1 MATGEVTYNFPLD
14 VGTVVGFSGELK
26 HKEMFYKFN
35 NPITPGTMFHV
46 DLSGSSP
53 QSKVRRS
60 RSQTLPSSNS
70 PLSQVHIETKLA
82 GFDGSKFKVEQ
93 IFYPSKDGT
102 KVPMFVTMRK
112 DFVADGST
120 PALLYGY
127 GGFAIS
133 QPPCFNTVFA
143 FWIQVRNSEQNSFNI

>member
-1 MATGEVTYNFPLD
+1 M
-14 VGTVVGFSGELK
+14 
-26 HKEMFYKFN
+26 
-35 NPITPGTMFHV
+35 
-46 DLSGSSP
+46 
-53 QSKVRRS
+53 
-60 RSQTLPSSNS
+60 
-70 PLSQVHIETKLA
+70 HIETKLA

-143 FWIQVRNSEQNSFNI
+143 FWIQVRKSEKYRVFQAKWTQIWACFKLTL